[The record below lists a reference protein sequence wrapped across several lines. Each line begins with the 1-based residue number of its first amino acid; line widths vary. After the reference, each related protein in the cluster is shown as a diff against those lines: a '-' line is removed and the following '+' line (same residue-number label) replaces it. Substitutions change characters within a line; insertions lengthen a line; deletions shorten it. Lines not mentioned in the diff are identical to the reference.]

1 MGPLNNEP
9 VAAKMDAHVA
19 DALDR
24 GAVLISGGQ
33 RASEFPTDLYWQ
45 PTILDR
51 VSRDAVVANEETFGP
66 IAPVVA
72 IDGLEDAVARTN
84 ASAYGLAAAIFT
96 TDLATG
102 LAYAERVRVGSV
114 TINETTNY
122 WESQLPA
129 GGAAGTASG
138 TGRVGGRH
146 TVELFTELQNISL
159 PLPD

>member
-9 VAAKMDAHVA
+9 VAAKMDTHVA

-24 GAVLISGGQ
+24 GASLVSGGE
-33 RASEFPTDLYWQ
+33 RAKGFPTDLYWQ
-45 PTILDR
+45 PTILDG
-51 VSRDAVVANEETFGP
+51 VDRDALVANEETFGP
-66 IAPVVA
+66 IAPVLEIHGLDDA
-72 IDGLEDAVARTN
+72 IARTN
-84 ASAYGLAAAIFT
+84 ASAYGLASAIFT
-96 TDLATG
+96 RDLNQG
-102 LAYAERVRVGSV
+102 LRYAESVRVGSV